1 MGNFKITK
9 EDIKREALSL
19 VMIFLGNLILACG
32 VMVFVDPMNLMTG
45 GATGLALLAGHLF
58 NVPLSSAVAVLN
70 VIMFIIGFILLG
82 KRFAATT
89 LLSTFLYPGA
99 LAILEQIPSLSS
111 LNNDPLLA
119 AVFGGLMIGGGV
131 GLVIRQGASTGGMDI
146 PPIVLQK
153 KTGIPVAISMN
164 LMDVVI
170 LATQVPFSNPQNA
183 LYSLVIILAST
194 IIMDKVAMLG
204 VTQTQVMVISEKF
217 EEISQ
222 VIQEKIDRGTTLL
235 QAISGYKKES
245 KQVVMSVI
253 NNRQLHEFTKVV
265 KAVDPHAFLIVNR
278 VHEVHGNGFTLKLDD
293 K

>member
-1 MGNFKITK
+1 MGKFKITK
-9 EDIKREALSL
+9 EDIKREAFSL
-19 VMIFLGNLILACG
+19 VLIFLGNLILAAG
-32 VMVFVDPMNLMTG
+32 VMIFVDPMNLMTG

-58 NVPLSSAVAVLN
+58 GIPLSSAVAVLN
-70 VIMFIIGFILLG
+70 VIMFIVGFILLG

-99 LAILEQIPSLSS
+99 LAILEQIPALST

-119 AVFGGLMIGGGV
+119 SVFGGLMIGGGV

-164 LMDVVI
+164 AMDVVI
-170 LATQVPFSNPQNA
+170 LATQVPFSNPQSA
-183 LYSLVIILAST
+183 LYSLVIIIAST

-217 EEISQ
+217 EEISK

-265 KAVDPHAFLIVNR
+265 KEVDPNAFLIVNR
-278 VHEVHGNGFTLKLDD
+278 VHEVHGNGFTIKLDD